1 MPSRI
6 SAPIG
11 SRSAAGGGGGSGRR
25 IPPRNA
31 AETTN
36 EQASTAIAIGAVSSF
51 TRNPAAPNARNSI
64 ALAVAASAPLA
75 RTSSARETM
84 VGRYALSA
92 TSKKV
97 VSTAASDDTSSTW
110 ASVSQPPTAARGMD
124 PSSTALPRSA
134 QIITGRRRRR
144 STQAP
149 ATNPTRRAAMRSA
162 ARSAAISMGPA
173 RRVSIATN
181 GSAMRVTNEPKTE
194 TVAALHRS
202 MNARLRRSP
211 GEGSSACVGGTGIE
225 QRVEG
230 HRRSLHVSGPSAGG
244 ARARHGVHSARLGVA
259 RTRAP
264 PARRPPCGLI
274 PTISHKGPRP
284 RMFDTLSD
292 RLRKTLAG
300 LTGRGRVTEAD
311 LDAAMREVRLAL
323 LEADVNF
330 KVVKDFVARV
340 RERALGAEILE
351 SLTAGQQV
359 VKIVN
364 EELTALLSAGD
375 RTFRVVGNPAVIAL
389 VGLQGSGKTTS
400 AAKLAKH
407 IVKLGRAPLLV
418 AADPYRPAAADQLE
432 TLGKSLNIAVYRAP
446 VGTPTV
452 DIARQG
458 IEHAKRIGRDTV
470 IIDTAGR
477 LTIDDA
483 LMAEIR
489 AVADATRPVE
499 TLLVVD
505 AMTGQEAVTV
515 AQGFAGA
522 VPVTGLVLT
531 KIDGDARGG
540 AALSI
545 GAVTGIPVKF
555 LGTGEKTDA
564 LEVFY
569 PDRLAG
575 RILGMGDVLTLV
587 ERAQEAFDEKQT
599 AKLEEQVRKGA
610 FTLEDMLS
618 SMRQMQKMGPMG
630 QLMGMIPGMS
640 GMANEAQAAVDRGD
654 LRRVEAI
661 ILSMTPR
668 ERRDPGILNASRR
681 RRIANGSG
689 TSLPEV
695 NRLVKQFG
703 EMQKL
708 MKQLSGTGGRRAAM
722 GQLLG
727 RR

>member
-1 MPSRI
+1 
-6 SAPIG
+6 
-11 SRSAAGGGGGSGRR
+11 
-25 IPPRNA
+25 
-31 AETTN
+31 
-36 EQASTAIAIGAVSSF
+36 
-51 TRNPAAPNARNSI
+51 
-64 ALAVAASAPLA
+64 
-75 RTSSARETM
+75 
-84 VGRYALSA
+84 
-92 TSKKV
+92 
-97 VSTAASDDTSSTW
+97 
-110 ASVSQPPTAARGMD
+110 
-124 PSSTALPRSA
+124 
-134 QIITGRRRRR
+134 
-144 STQAP
+144 
-149 ATNPTRRAAMRSA
+149 
-162 ARSAAISMGPA
+162 
-173 RRVSIATN
+173 
-181 GSAMRVTNEPKTE
+181 
-194 TVAALHRS
+194 
-202 MNARLRRSP
+202 
-211 GEGSSACVGGTGIE
+211 
-225 QRVEG
+225 
-230 HRRSLHVSGPSAGG
+230 
-244 ARARHGVHSARLGVA
+244 
-259 RTRAP
+259 
-264 PARRPPCGLI
+264 
-274 PTISHKGPRP
+274 
-284 RMFDTLSD
+284 MFDNLSD

-311 LDAAMREVRLAL
+311 VDAAMREVRLAL

-340 RERALGAEILE
+340 RERAVGAEILE

-359 VKIVN
+359 VKIVH

-375 RTFRVVGNPAVIAL
+375 RTFRLVGSPAVVAL

-400 AAKLAKH
+400 AAKLAKYV
-407 IVKLGRAPLLV
+407 VKQGRHPLLV

-432 TLGKSLNIAVYRAP
+432 TLGNSLNIAVYRAP
-446 VGTPTV
+446 AGTPTV

-458 IEHAKRIGRDTV
+458 IEHAKRIGRDVV

-483 LMAEIR
+483 LMDEIR
-489 AVADATRPVE
+489 AVSAATKPVE

-522 VPVTGLVLT
+522 VSVTGLVMT

-564 LEVFY
+564 IEVFY

-587 ERAQEAFDEKQT
+587 ERAQDAFDEKQT
-599 AKLEEQVRKGA
+599 AKLEESVRKGA

-630 QLMGMIPGMS
+630 QLISMIPGMGS
-640 GMANEAQAAVDRGD
+640 MANEAQAAVDRGD
-654 LRRVEAI
+654 LKRVEAI

-668 ERRDPGILNASRR
+668 ERREPGVLNASRR

-695 NRLVKQFG
+695 NRLIKQFG

-708 MKQLSGTGGRRAAM
+708 MKQLSGAGGKRAAM
-722 GQLLG
+722 GQMLG